1 MEALKMESNPFD
13 LGEMQNFA
21 RWCFQLT
28 RRDGSSPAGDRVSKN
43 AKGNMLLKP
52 CSKMWSR
59 QIAAKETD
67 RAQFSRELIHP
78 EDFGKSR
85 YVHLLHTLSHPDIA
99 IIKAMHHGSPSQRDH
114 YRGGIIGVVM
124 ADSAGRSMKARIF
137 MAQIADTA
145 IRRRS
150 FSTPWEW
157 DFIAM
162 DKKTWDSSYV
172 RDLFKDVKRDIRAM
186 EEKALQAW
194 WAKINA
200 DCK

>member
-1 MEALKMESNPFD
+1 MESDSFD

-21 RWCFQLT
+21 KWVFQIT
-28 RRDGSSPAGDRVSKN
+28 RRDGSSPSGHMVTRN
-43 AKGNMLLKP
+43 AKGEAILKP
-52 CSKMWSR
+52 CSKEWSR
-59 QIAAKETD
+59 QVTATESNKA
-67 RAQFSRELIHP
+67 RFSRELIHP
-78 EDFGKSR
+78 KDYGKAR

-99 IIKAMHHGSPSQRDH
+99 IIKALHHNSPSQRDQ

-124 ADSAGRSMKARIF
+124 SDSAGRSMKARVL
-137 MAQIADTA
+137 MAQMADTA

-157 DFIAM
+157 DFIDM

-172 RDLFKDVKRDIRAM
+172 RDLFKDVKRGIRAM
-186 EEKALQAW
+186 EEKALCSW

-200 DCK
+200 DTR